1 MNNKTNKFPKV
12 LLFDVETA
20 PMRAYVW
27 GRWKQNIS
35 LNETISEWYILC
47 WSAKWL
53 YSNTIM
59 YDKLTSE
66 EAINQNDKR
75 IVTNLWKLVDEADIV
90 IAYNGK
96 KADIPW
102 MNTRFIIN
110 GLKPPSPYYIIDP
123 CEVARKNFNFSSN
136 KLDALAGYF
145 GIPHKMDTDFTLWD
159 KSVRGDEEALS
170 YMSNY
175 CNKDVLILEEVYLRL
190 RPYIKGHP
198 NIGNFIESTIPTCAT
213 CGSSTVEEI
222 KGRYY
227 VTPAGKYKI
236 YRCKECGA
244 ISRGRINL
252 NKKVNTLSICH

>member
-1 MNNKTNKFPKV
+1 MNNKTNKFPKI

-123 CEVARKNFNFSSN
+123 CEVARKNFSFSSN

-190 RPYIKGHP
+190 RPYIKSHP

-213 CGSSTVEEI
+213 CGSNTVEEI
-222 KGRYY
+222 KDRYY
-227 VTPAGKYKI
+227 VTPAGKYNL
-236 YRCKECGA
+236 YRCKKCGA

-252 NKKVNTLSICH
+252 NKKVNTFSVCH

>member
-1 MNNKTNKFPKV
+1 MNNKTNKFPKI

-110 GLKPPSPYYIIDP
+110 GLKPPSPYYIIDS
-123 CEVARKNFNFSSN
+123 CEVAR
-136 KLDALAGYF
+136 
-145 GIPHKMDTDFTLWD
+145 
-159 KSVRGDEEALS
+159 
-170 YMSNY
+170 
-175 CNKDVLILEEVYLRL
+175 
-190 RPYIKGHP
+190 
-198 NIGNFIESTIPTCAT
+198 
-213 CGSSTVEEI
+213 
-222 KGRYY
+222 
-227 VTPAGKYKI
+227 
-236 YRCKECGA
+236 
-244 ISRGRINL
+244 
-252 NKKVNTLSICH
+252 